1 MSIDSLDFTGRRIA
15 LIGGAGFI
23 GHNLAIR
30 LSELGAEVHVL
41 DSLQVNNMGAF
52 SNARTNNPN
61 AKLYMGF
68 IDERLDLLR
77 KANVQLHVVDARD
90 YHLLSPHLGGIE
102 PDAVVQLAA
111 IAHANRANKDPYST
125 FDHSMRT
132 LENALDAV
140 RERRPHFLFF
150 SSSMVYGNFGNAA
163 VTEDRH
169 CEPMGI
175 YGALKYAG
183 EKLVIAYNQVFD
195 LPYTIVRPSALYGE
209 RCVSRRVG
217 QAFIENAI
225 RGNPITI
232 NGDGY
237 DRLDFTY
244 IGDLV
249 QGLVLCLARPEARNQ
264 VFNLTYGQGRSL
276 REMVDILQQHFPDV
290 AVEHH
295 PRDGLMPE
303 RGTLDVTKA
312 RDLLGYRPANPLEE
326 GFSRYIEWYK
336 GLAAEKPHLFK

>member
-1 MSIDSLDFTGRRIA
+1 MGCGCLG
-15 LIGGAGFI
+15 LCGGGAG
-23 GHNLAIR
+23 GV
-30 LSELGAEVHVL
+30 GCGGV
-41 DSLQVNNMGAF
+41 
-52 SNARTNNPN
+52 AR
-61 AKLYMGF
+61 AAGC
-68 IDERLDLLR
+68 
-77 KANVQLHVVDARD
+77 ARA
-90 YHLLSPHLGGIE
+90 PAAGGGVGWR
-102 PDAVVQLAA
+102 PDA
-111 IAHANRANKDPYST
+111 D
-125 FDHSMRT
+125 
-132 LENALDAV
+132 
-140 RERRPHFLFF
+140 
-150 SSSMVYGNFGNAA
+150 
-163 VTEDRH
+163 
-169 CEPMGI
+169 
-175 YGALKYAG
+175 
-183 EKLVIAYNQVFD
+183 
-195 LPYTIVRPSALYGE
+195 
-209 RCVSRRVG
+209 RCVSRRGG